1 MSKKKWIIVIL
12 SILIIII
19 GIITMGLIT
28 VSKRKDSSKVNNPKN
43 EKQEEIIEKADDKE
57 KEEETET
64 ATPQEEPIQEEV
76 IDNTID
82 QNPPAT
88 INSNNNKN
96 YIKEQPKIENNNQ
109 QNIIQE
115 EEPIYNPPEPV
126 NPPPKTYS
134 CPPDYTLNG
143 TQCITSYPA
152 ITSCPDGM
160 HSFSDGTLSGCI
172 NMNEGYFAAED
183 DTCLE
188 GYGMLM
194 IVSLFEENKYK
205 CLPIHPSIVNCNEG
219 YTLQE
224 STCTKVIPATEN

>member
-1 MSKKKWIIVIL
+1 MSKKKWIIVII

-19 GIITMGLIT
+19 GIITIGLIT
-28 VSKRKDSSKVNNPKN
+28 VSKRKDNSKVNNPKN
-43 EKQEEIIEKADDKE
+43 EKQEEIIEKADDKK

-64 ATPQEEPIQEEV
+64 ATPQEEPIQEEA

-96 YIKEQPKIENNNQ
+96 YNKEQPKSENNNQ
-109 QNIIQE
+109 QNIIQ

-152 ITSCPDGM
+152 ITSCPEGT
-160 HSFSDGTLSGCI
+160 HNYSDGTLSGCV
-172 NMNEGYFAAED
+172 NMNEGYFVAED

-194 IVSLFEENKYK
+194 IVSLFEANKYK